1 MATQV
6 IAPMVSQVKK
16 IHVEVGAQVQENDT
30 VITIEA
36 MKVEMPIPAP
46 AAGKVT
52 AIHCAEGDT
61 VEAET
66 VLIDLDD

>member
-6 IAPMVSQVKK
+6 VAPMVSQVKK

-30 VITIEA
+30 IITIEA

-46 AAGKVT
+46 VAGIAT
-52 AIHCAEGDT
+52 ICGPRSGPG
-61 VEAET
+61 
-66 VLIDLDD
+66 